1 MAKKKSGGKKKGS
14 GGIVGAITAG
24 ISIIIVAACVVSFL
38 RYTGNTDA
46 GSVINNAKA
55 SVNPMQE
62 FSDNVVAKF
71 DEMLNCNI
79 LKNSN
84 CVNTPSGGLSDPG
97 DAPAPSHGNFDNL
110 FPNNGDESN
119 NPFAN
124 LGNLDPGA
132 TNNSGNN
139 GSNANNDGSVG
150 DNENTDDSKTAL
162 EAKLNQIT
170 IADADNSDYNRAD
183 YPHWIIQSGKCDTRE
198 TILKAAGFNSNAKTC
213 KAEQKDGFSYTD
225 PYTGKKFNNPSDL
238 DVDHLVPIEYANSHG
253 AAKWNTEQ
261 KTAFANDM
269 SQLVAVDA
277 SANRAKGSKG
287 PSGWM
292 PKNKKFTCLYSAKW
306 IDTALKY
313 NLSIT
318 DADKKALEKGIQSCR

>member
-46 GSVINNAKA
+46 ESIIDNSKA

-62 FSDNVVAKF
+62 FADNVVAKF

-97 DAPAPSHGNFDNL
+97 DAPAPSHGDFDNL
-110 FPNNGDESN
+110 FPNGGDESN

-124 LGNLDPGA
+124 LGNLDPGT

-150 DNENTDDSKTAL
+150 GDGSTDDSKTAL
-162 EAKLNQIT
+162 EAKLDQIT
-170 IADADNSDYNRAD
+170 IADA
-183 YPHWIIQSGKCDTRE
+183 GKCDTRE

-213 KAEQKDGFSYTD
+213 KAEQKDGFSYAD

-318 DADKKALEKGIQSCR
+318 AADKKALEKGIQSCR